1 MRSVTQAAAYL
12 INNGEERISVAELDR
27 RLKALGYK
35 RNMSTA
41 CVGPV
46 YCLNTGV
53 VYTGINYNVVEI
65 DTGMSFAHYQ
75 ARRDARFKELQEM
88 RQRVFCVVNGR
99 ILSV

>member
-1 MRSVTQAAAYL
+1 MHNVKEAAAYL
-12 INNGEERISVAELDR
+12 QAGGEERISVAELDR
-27 RLKALGYK
+27 RLESLGYK
-35 RNMSTA
+35 RDMSTS
-41 CVGPV
+41 CIGPV
-46 YCLNTGV
+46 RCLNSGV

-75 ARRDARFKELQEM
+75 ARRDARFRELQEM